1 MMAEKIEKKN
11 EIEAKKTAETEVKK
25 ESTWSEERIQLI
37 KNTLA
42 KDATPQEFRWFIEV
56 AITYHLDPIKKQI
69 LLIKNKN
76 NPYEPAT
83 IMVSHA
89 GMLHL
94 AHESGKFAGMET
106 YVITTDGRQVL
117 TCEREEIEGAVC
129 YVYRTDWQK
138 PLIHAVSF
146 SEYYRRMPQGKRNIW
161 DEKPATMIKKVAEA
175 GALRRAFDLGG
186 LYTEDE
192 MDVNY
197 SPVEYEEDVPEQPK
211 QTKKKEL
218 PKNNVTYLALLKR
231 IKEVEE
237 RFDVKNLR
245 QQLEKKLNKKLEQ
258 FTEAQ
263 LKQAINAVDKL
274 EAKKIEEMQQNTI
287 SDEDIIVEEPEGTD
301 EIDERLEEIKQ
312 IFEN

>member
-11 EIEAKKTAETEVKK
+11 EIEAKKTEMEAKK
-25 ESTWSEERIQLI
+25 EDIGLI
-37 KNTLA
+37 KRMFAKGATEDEFRVFLELA
-42 KDATPQEFRWFIEV
+42 KR
-56 AITYHLDPIKKQI
+56 YNLDPFKRQI
-69 LLIKNKN
+69 YLLKSSNSN
-76 NPYEPAT
+76 EPAT
-83 IMVSHA
+83 IMTSHA
-89 GMLHL
+89 GLIHI
-94 AHESGKFAGMET
+94 AHESGKWAGMKTLLLTKSGKE
-106 YVITTDGRQVL
+106 VL
-117 TCEREEIEGAVC
+117 VCDPEDIAGAVC
-129 YVYRTDWQK
+129 YIWRTDWK
-138 PLIHAVSF
+138 EPLVHAVSF

-237 RFDVKNLR
+237 RFDVKNL
-245 QQLEKKLNKKLEQ
+245 QKQLEKKLGKKLEK
-258 FTEAQ
+258 FTERQ
-263 LKQAINAVDKL
+263 LKQAINAVDRL

>member
-1 MMAEKIEKKN
+1 MMAEKKN
-11 EIEAKKTAETEVKK
+11 EIEAKKNNEVEKK
-25 ESTWSEERIQLI
+25 EDIGLIRRMFAKGASEDEFRVFLE
-37 KNTLA
+37 LA
-42 KDATPQEFRWFIEV
+42 KR
-56 AITYHLDPIKKQI
+56 YNLDPFKRQI
-69 LLIKNKN
+69 YLLKSSNSN
-76 NPYEPAT
+76 EPAT
-83 IMVSHA
+83 IMTSHA
-89 GMLHL
+89 GLIHI
-94 AHESGKFAGMET
+94 AHESGKWAGMKTLLLTKSGKE
-106 YVITTDGRQVL
+106 VL
-117 TCEREEIEGAVC
+117 VCDPEDIAGAVC
-129 YVYRTDWQK
+129 YIWRTDWK
-138 PLIHAVSF
+138 EPLIHAVSF
-146 SEYYRRMPQGKRNIW
+146 NEYYRRMPQGRRNIW

-237 RFDVKNLR
+237 RFDVKNL
-245 QQLEKKLNKKLEQ
+245 QKQLEKKLNKKLEQ
-258 FTEAQ
+258 FTERQ
-263 LKQAINAVDKL
+263 LKQAINAVDRL

-301 EIDERLEEIKQ
+301 EVDERLEEIKQ

>member
-11 EIEAKKTAETEVKK
+11 EIEAKKTEMEAKK
-25 ESTWSEERIQLI
+25 EDIGLI
-37 KNTLA
+37 RRMFAKGANEDEFRVFLELA
-42 KDATPQEFRWFIEV
+42 KR
-56 AITYHLDPIKKQI
+56 YNLDPFKRQI
-69 LLIKNKN
+69 YLLKSSNSN
-76 NPYEPAT
+76 EPAT
-83 IMVSHA
+83 IMTSHA
-89 GMLHL
+89 GLIHI
-94 AHESGKFAGMET
+94 AHESGKWAGMKTLLLTKSGKE
-106 YVITTDGRQVL
+106 VL
-117 TCEREEIEGAVC
+117 VCDPEDIAGAVC
-129 YVYRTDWQK
+129 YIWRTDWK
-138 PLIHAVSF
+138 EPLVHAVSF

-237 RFDVKNLR
+237 RFDVKNL
-245 QQLEKKLNKKLEQ
+245 QKQLEKKLNKKLEQ
-258 FTEAQ
+258 FTERQ
-263 LKQAINAVDKL
+263 LKQAINAVDRL

>member
-1 MMAEKIEKKN
+1 MMAEKKN
-11 EIEAKKTAETEVKK
+11 EIEAKKNNEVEKK
-25 ESTWSEERIQLI
+25 EDIGLI
-37 KNTLA
+37 RRMFAKGANEDEFRVFLELA
-42 KDATPQEFRWFIEV
+42 KR
-56 AITYHLDPIKKQI
+56 YNLDPFKRQI
-69 LLIKNKN
+69 YLLKSSNSN
-76 NPYEPAT
+76 EPAT
-83 IMVSHA
+83 IMTSHA
-89 GMLHL
+89 GLIHI
-94 AHESGKFAGMET
+94 AHESGKWAGMKTLLLTKSGKE
-106 YVITTDGRQVL
+106 VL
-117 TCEREEIEGAVC
+117 VCDPEDIAGAVC
-129 YVYRTDWQK
+129 YIWRTDWK
-138 PLIHAVSF
+138 EPLVHAVSF
-146 SEYYRRMPQGKRNIW
+146 DEYYRRMPHGKRNIW

-237 RFDVKNLR
+237 RFDVKNL
-245 QQLEKKLNKKLEQ
+245 QKQLEKKLNKKLEQ
-258 FTEAQ
+258 FTERQ
-263 LKQAINAVDKL
+263 LKQAINAVDRL

-301 EIDERLEEIKQ
+301 EVDERLEEIKQ